1 MKNPFGASALFR
13 SALLMTGSTYVAY
26 AAGLVINTL
35 IARSLGPADYGRYA
49 YLIWL
54 SGVLVILMNS
64 GLTVS
69 AIRFLSETLGRNDED
84 GTRRLHG
91 WFKRLQRASIVIV
104 GLLFLACLPWLQPAG
119 WAPDQLWLFGTVCLG
134 ASAAK
139 ALYLFTISVGKGHGR
154 FDIEAR
160 SMSLLSVLNLVLV
173 GVMFALYDSLQGYLW
188 LFLAISVAH
197 PLLALRQSRVAGIA
211 SSHEPTDRSLLARV
225 RPHLGWTV
233 FSTFVYAFSNKSTE
247 TFLLNKLV
255 SAEAVGFFVIAATLT
270 RGGVELLS
278 SGLSTVLMPKMANAF
293 GEGGVGR
300 VGQIASDSVR
310 LFHFLGLLLA
320 GVGLFWAG
328 PVIHGMYGE
337 GYAPAALL
345 LQVMVV
351 VRGFTLSSA
360 AVGALLST
368 TEHQRLRAA
377 ESVFTVTISVI
388 AALLLVPRWGLM
400 GAVAA
405 HALSTVAALS
415 FALVC
420 VRLALGIRMPYAD
433 MARLAAAALCA
444 GAVCAGLIAMHPGL
458 VTEVI
463 AGVLYVVLYLLATLL
478 FRVWNQHDMALLG
491 TLTERVPALRNM
503 PFRLV
508 RWVRTV

>member
-1 MKNPFGASALFR
+1 MKNHFGASALFR

-26 AAGLVINTL
+26 AAGLVVNTL

-54 SGVLVILMNS
+54 SGVLVILMNG

-69 AIRFLSETLGRNDED
+69 VIRFLAETLGRNDED

-91 WFKRLQRASIVIV
+91 WFRRWQGRAIVV
-104 GLLFLACLPWLQPAG
+104 LGLVFLGCLPWLKPAG
-119 WAPDQLWLFGTVCLG
+119 WEHDLWLFAIVCLG
-134 ASAAK
+134 ASGAK
-139 ALYLFTISVGKGHGR
+139 ALYLFNISAGKGHGR

-173 GVMFALYDSLQGYLW
+173 GVMFALYDSLQAYLW

-197 PLLALRQSRVAGIA
+197 PLMALRQSRAAGITA
-211 SSHEPTDRSLLARV
+211 SSEPADPSLLQRV
-225 RPHLGWTV
+225 RPHLGWSL
-233 FSTFVYAFSNKSTE
+233 FATFVYAFSNKSAE

-270 RGGVELLS
+270 RGGVEMLS
-278 SGLSTVLMPKMANAF
+278 SGLSTVLMPKMGNAF
-293 GEGGVGR
+293 GEGGIER
-300 VGQIASDSVR
+300 VGQIASDSIR

-320 GVGLFWAG
+320 GVGLFWAV

-337 GYAPAALL
+337 RYAPAALL
-345 LQVMVV
+345 LQVMVI

-377 ESVFTVTISVI
+377 ESVFTVSISLV

-400 GAVAA
+400 GALAA
-405 HALSTVAALS
+405 HAFSTVGSLLFS
-415 FALVC
+415 LVC
-420 VRLALGIRMPYAD
+420 VRLALGIRMPYGD
-433 MARLAAAALCA
+433 MGRLSAAALCA
-444 GAVCAGLIAMHPGL
+444 AAVCMGLTAVHPGTWMQL
-458 VTEVI
+458 I
-463 AGVLYVVLYLLATLL
+463 AGVLYAVLFMLVTLL
-478 FRVWNQHDMALLG
+478 FRAWNQHDIALLG
-491 TLTERVPALRNM
+491 TLTARVPALRNM

-508 RWVRTV
+508 RWVRLV

>member
-1 MKNPFGASALFR
+1 MKNQFGATALFR

-54 SGVLVILMNS
+54 SGVLVVLMNS

-91 WFKRLQRASIVIV
+91 WFKRLQRWSI
-104 GLLFLACLPWLQPAG
+104 LLIGAAFLVSLPWLKPAG
-119 WAPDQLWLFGTVCLG
+119 WDHDLWVFGVVCLG

-160 SMSLLSVLNLVLV
+160 SMSLLSIANLVLV
-173 GVMFALYDSLQGYLW
+173 GVMFALYDSLEGYLW
-188 LFLAISVAH
+188 LFLAISIAH
-197 PLLALRQSRVAGIA
+197 PILALRQSRAAGIE
-211 SSHEPTDRSLLARV
+211 SSRDATDPGLLARV
-225 RPHLGWTV
+225 RPHLGWTIL
-233 FSTFVYAFSNKSTE
+233 STFVYAFSNKSTE

-278 SGLSTVLMPKMANAF
+278 SGLSTVLMPKMGNAY
-293 GEGGVGR
+293 GEGGIER

-328 PVIHGMYGE
+328 PVIQGMYGS
-337 GYAPAALL
+337 GYAPATLL
-345 LQVMVV
+345 LQTMVI

-360 AVGALLST
+360 AVGALLTT

-377 ESVFTVTISVI
+377 ESIFTVSISVV

-400 GAVAA
+400 GAVTA
-405 HALSTVAALS
+405 HALSTVASLLFS
-415 FALVC
+415 LVC
-420 VRLALGIRMPYAD
+420 VRLALGIRMPYGD
-433 MARLAAAALCA
+433 MVRLSAAAVCAALL
-444 GAVCAGLIAMHPGL
+444 CAGLIAMHNTIWMQL
-458 VTEVI
+458 L
-463 AGVLYVVLYLLATLL
+463 AGIVYVLLYLLITLL
-478 FRVWNQHDMALLG
+478 FRAWNQHDIALLG
-491 TLTERVPALRNM
+491 TLTSRVPALRRV

-508 RWVRTV
+508 RWVRLV